1 MSISKLSAKEKRRS
15 KTMIYKFANDSH
27 GHSDA
32 EEGSFDAVDRGKH
45 PQPPKGL
52 WHFSTP
58 RWEDL
63 GGCGGETGAALPLH
77 EQQRQAVNY

>member
-1 MSISKLSAKEKRRS
+1 
-15 KTMIYKFANDSH
+15 MIYKFAIDSH

-52 WHFSTP
+52 WRFSTP
-58 RWEDL
+58 GREDQ
-63 GGCGGETGAALPLH
+63 GGCGDGTGAALPLLEH
-77 EQQRQAVNY
+77 QRLALNC